1 MGNSSTE
8 KWRNSMKELSIINR
22 LQCHRD
28 VFKNGSGSYQD
39 MQDAINCI
47 IGLKAENEAL
57 RQRLELLA
65 EMEKKDEI
73 D

>member
-1 MGNSSTE
+1 
-8 KWRNSMKELSIINR
+8 MKEIDIIKR
-22 LQCHRD
+22 LQNHRD
-28 VFKNGSGSYQD
+28 IFNKGCDSYQD

-65 EMEKKDEI
+65 EMEK
-73 D
+73 